1 MTSNGRIKKH
11 KESINVFMQET
22 LKLHIRNKLWSYDAT
37 ADDGIVVMKL
47 WQKDRQALP
56 DGRERIGIW
65 RPVPKSEVKLGR
77 RERQNNIERMS
88 AGAKT
93 YAIVRGH
100 PDSHD
105 RDSYVY
111 ENDRVY
117 ELGRIEVEP
126 DGAKYAVVERVMT
139 IAEFLSRNEGPNSD
153 DITAVDLTALLASLG
168 TRTVVTKNNRPDAE
182 QNYRPNPDHR
192 DQMLDGYWVGQ
203 PANVSPA
210 NAFALHLVERNKEVW
225 LGEYLGT
232 IDEGDGRFSLIV
244 GSVQRFHVPDLDFSN
259 PMQQPLRKA
268 LKKPGAVTYSYF
280 DPDDWERAVTD
291 NARTPDG
298 PVFKMSTIK
307 QRRHQQAFRAAVFA
321 RHGKACMVTQCNV
334 EELLEAAH
342 LTGSNWQDGDNTAD
356 HGIPLRVDIHRA
368 YDRGLLTLDRNHQ
381 IDHLDAT
388 LEEQYGQYR
397 YRPLDRHV
405 TKTS

>member
-1 MTSNGRIKKH
+1 
-11 KESINVFMQET
+11 MQET
-22 LKLHIRNKLWSYDAT
+22 LKLQIRNKVWSYDAT

-47 WQKDRQALP
+47 WQKDRQSLP

-65 RPVPKSEVKLGR
+65 RPVPDNEVKLGR
-77 RERQNNIERMS
+77 KERLRNIERMKV
-88 AGAKT
+88 GGKT
-93 YAIVRGH
+93 FAIVRGH

-105 RDSYVY
+105 RDPYVY

-126 DGAKYAVVERVMT
+126 DGVKYAVIERVVT
-139 IAEFLSRNEGPNSD
+139 IDEFLNRNEGVNCD
-153 DITAVDLTALLASLG
+153 DITADGLTALLASLG
-168 TRTVVTKNNRPDAE
+168 ARTVVTKNSRPAAE
-182 QNYRPNPDHR
+182 QNYRPSPDHR
-192 DQMLDGYWVGQ
+192 DDMLDGYWVGQ
-203 PANVSPA
+203 PASVGPGS
-210 NAFALHLVERNKEVW
+210 AFALHLVERNKEVW

-244 GSVQRFHVPDLDFSN
+244 GSAQRFRVPDLDFSN
-259 PMQQPLRKA
+259 PMQQPLRKV

-280 DPDDWERAVTD
+280 DPDDWDNSVTD
-291 NARTPDG
+291 NARTLDG

-321 RHGKACMVTQCNV
+321 RHGKTCTVTGCDV

-368 YDRGLLTLDRNHQ
+368 YDRGLLTLDRNYQ
-381 IDHLDAT
+381 IDHLDST

-397 YRPLDRHV
+397 CR
-405 TKTS
+405 